1 MKTVKSATLDGFE
14 ALSVEVETSF
24 SKALPA
30 FSIVG
35 LGNTSIQESKERVK
49 SALLFINFKFPPLKI
64 TVNLS
69 PSEVSKSGSHFDLPI
84 ALSIALQ
91 NENVKFDDFHIFGEL
106 GLDGKLK
113 DSDSIFVLILSLI
126 KQNKI
131 KKVLVPKESVEKIKN
146 LPNIEIYAIS
156 TLQEAIDLFRSGDF
170 EIAKV
175 AICKEISEKFVEI
188 NGVKY
193 YQNQNF
199 ELDFGDILGQSFAK
213 RAALIAAAGNHNMI
227 MEGSPGC
234 GKSMIAKRLPFI
246 MPPMSL
252 DEILE
257 KAKLESFE
265 GKEPTFE
272 AVRTFRSPHHS
283 STRASIFGGG
293 TNGAKIGEIAI
304 GSNGLIFF
312 DELPHFAKN
321 ILEAMREPLEDYKI
335 LISRVNSKIEYKT
348 KFLFVCAMNPCPCG
362 NLLSSQ
368 KECRCN
374 ELEIKR
380 YKNRLSEPFLDR
392 IDLHIQMNDLSENDK
407 NIVTSIELAKRVL
420 DAFVMQKNRGQSDFN
435 GKLKDE
441 DIQKFCVLNGELE
454 EILQTAAQRFGLTY
468 RGINKIKKIART
480 IADLDNAEN
489 ISKSHILEALS
500 YRKR

>member
-35 LGNTSIQESKERVK
+35 LGNASIQESKERVK

-69 PSEVSKSGSHFDLPI
+69 PSEVYKSGSHFDLPI

-91 NENVKFDDFHIFGEL
+91 NENVNFDDFHIFGEL

-113 DSDSIFVLILSLI
+113 DSDSIFVIVLSLI

-156 TLQEAIDLFRSGDF
+156 TLQEAIDLFLQGDF
-170 EIAKV
+170 EAAKV
-175 AICKEISEKFVEI
+175 AICKEIAEKFIEI
-188 NGVKY
+188 NGVRY

-272 AVRTFRSPHHS
+272 AMRTFRSPHHS

-304 GSNGLIFF
+304 GSNGVIFF

-321 ILEAMREPLEDYKI
+321 ILEAMREPLEDHKI

-348 KFLFVCAMNPCPCG
+348 KFLFICAMNPCPCG
-362 NLLSSQ
+362 NLLSTQ

-407 NIVTSIELAKRVL
+407 HIVTSNELAEKVL
-420 DAFVMQKNRGQSDFN
+420 GAFVMQKNRGQSDFN

-441 DIQKFCVLNGELE
+441 DIKKFCVLDVELE

-480 IADLDNAEN
+480 IADLEN
-489 ISKSHILEALS
+489 TQNIAKSHILEALS